1 MYTSV
6 VTSEEILEKQKRERE
21 NFRIEKQLY
30 KNLSVE
36 DFIMMVF
43 FQYFYQPFVYLFEF
57 LLRTLFLI

>member
-6 VTSEEILEKQKRERE
+6 VTSEEIENIQKRERE

-43 FQYFYQPFVYLFEF
+43 FQF
-57 LLRTLFLI
+57 LYHTMIV